1 MNTAKNRANIYAKKP
16 PIYPKNIGRRQ
27 QKRLVYIRA
36 PRPPRIPI
44 NARGGCAART
54 PLVSKPKKTRFA
66 KGKKVKR
73 LKIKASWRGGNR

>member
-27 QKRLVYIRA
+27 QKRLVYIRGA
-36 PRPPRIPI
+36 PTHAPI

-54 PLVSKPKKTRFA
+54 PLVSKPKKRA
-66 KGKKVKR
+66 LQKVKR
-73 LKIKASWRGGNR
+73 